1 MVFSSWR
8 FHRPSRTTFAALID
22 ELDQLELIEKRQSSA
37 KASAN
42 ELHLNAATLRRL
54 LSMPEDLSLSDA
66 WCFQD
71 GTFDMP
77 DLNAAVNPSAD
88 EATNRVAR
96 RDFWRPAPD
105 IWTEVLWNIHVPL
118 KGRKS
123 ISRKDSDDPS
133 ADD

>member
-1 MVFSSWR
+1 
-8 FHRPSRTTFAALID
+8 
-22 ELDQLELIEKRQSSA
+22 
-37 KASAN
+37 
-42 ELHLNAATLRRL
+42 
-54 LSMPEDLSLSDA
+54 MPEDLSLSDA

-71 GTFDMP
+71 GTFDMS

-88 EATNRVAR
+88 EATNRGAQ

-123 ISRKDSDDPS
+123 SPCEDSDDPS
-133 ADD
+133 SDD